1 MKYFTVLTTTD
12 VSEVNI
18 VQIVAYTSRITN
30 LLGLK
35 RFYNYNDKFVM
46 REINFYVLIIQKT
59 ITLMTKHIIT
69 TKTIDVKA
77 INFVKMI

>member
-35 RFYNYNDKFVM
+35 RFYNCNDKFVM
-46 REINFYVLIIQKT
+46 REINFYVLIIQKN
-59 ITLMTKHIIT
+59 
-69 TKTIDVKA
+69 DYF
-77 INFVKMI
+77 ND

>member
-1 MKYFTVLTTTD
+1 MKYFTVLTTID

-35 RFYNYNDKFVM
+35 RFYNCNEKFVIG
-46 REINFYVLIIQKT
+46 EINFYVFT
-59 ITLMTKHIIT
+59 I
-69 TKTIDVKA
+69 
-77 INFVKMI
+77 